1 MRLDKL
7 LANMQ
12 IGTRSEVKKYI
23 RQGNVTVDGSTKV
36 KPEQNVN
43 PLEQTICCFGK
54 ELIYQKFEYYMLYKP
69 GNCVTARTD
78 KNHKTVMDYIDI
90 PRRDL
95 SPVGR
100 LDLDTE
106 GLLLITNDGNLS
118 HNLLSP
124 TKHVAKIYE
133 AKVDGWVTEEDV
145 DAFQRGLDIGD
156 DTLTRPAK
164 LEIVEN
170 GETAVVRVAITEGRY
185 HQVKRMF
192 QAVGKNVLFLK
203 RLTMGS
209 LKLDESLTPGEY
221 RRLTDEEIHALKNQ
235 EDTDVIS
242 DKSSNL

>member
-23 RQGNVTVDGSTKV
+23 KQGKVTVDGSSKV
-36 KPEQNVN
+36 KPEQQVN
-43 PLEQTICCFGK
+43 PSEQTICYLGK
-54 ELIYQKFEYYMLYKP
+54 ELKYQEFEYYMLYKP

-78 KNHKTVMDYIDI
+78 SLHKTVMDYINSSN
-90 PRRDL
+90 RDL

-124 TKHVAKIYE
+124 AKHVKKVYE
-133 AKVDGWVTEEDV
+133 AKIEGLVTEEDV
-145 DAFQRGLDIGD
+145 EKFREGLDIGD
-156 DTLTRPAK
+156 DTPTKPAE
-164 LEIVEN
+164 LEILEA
-170 GETAVVRVAITEGRY
+170 GDMSQIRVTITEGRY

-192 QAVGKNVLFLK
+192 QAVGKKVVFLK
-203 RLTMGS
+203 RLEMGT
-209 LKLDESLTPGEY
+209 LKLDETLKPGEY
-221 RRLTDEEIHALKNQ
+221 RKLKEHEVDALRNR
-235 EDTDVIS
+235 D
-242 DKSSNL
+242 